1 MHWQKNI
8 FVVQFIQKAQF
19 YRLFL
24 ISIHQVTWSPLY
36 TVGGLDHLIY
46 LTVTYIPLYRRS
58 KRLSQS
64 EWQIEVS
71 YTL

>member
-1 MHWQKNI
+1 MQWQKNI

-19 YRLFL
+19 CRLFL
-24 ISIHQVTWSPLY
+24 ICSHQVTWSPLY
-36 TVGGLDHLIY
+36 TEAGLDHLIY
-46 LTVTYIPLYRRS
+46 LIVTYVHLYRRS

-64 EWQIEVS
+64 EWHIGIS